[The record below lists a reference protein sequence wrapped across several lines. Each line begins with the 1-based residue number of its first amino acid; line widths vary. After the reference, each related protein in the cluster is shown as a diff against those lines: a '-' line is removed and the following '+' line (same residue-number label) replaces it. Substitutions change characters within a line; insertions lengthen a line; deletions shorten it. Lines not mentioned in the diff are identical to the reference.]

1 MTYGFGM
8 LISASRVPTMIS
20 TYLSR
25 PLSLRRLFPVWP
37 LKVYVR
43 ICSIFLTNVQFFNFF
58 YVAASFYA
66 NGNLYEAGYYLT
78 DGIYPEYA
86 TFVKTFTDPVDE
98 KRKYYKKKQES
109 ARKDIERAFG
119 VLKKRWK
126 VISFPSRYW
135 TKDRM
140 HDVIYTCI
148 ILHNMILQDEG
159 KAFCQNY
166 DDSDPSL
173 DPAYWEQQ
181 TPMEQRIQNSNAVRS
196 RETHNMLTA
205 DLVDHL
211 WENRNQNAAEV
222 VPEDVNNYVSDDD

>member
-1 MTYGFGM
+1 
-8 LISASRVPTMIS
+8 
-20 TYLSR
+20 
-25 PLSLRRLFPVWP
+25 
-37 LKVYVR
+37 
-43 ICSIFLTNVQFFNFF
+43 
-58 YVAASFYA
+58 
-66 NGNLYEAGYYLT
+66 
-78 DGIYPEYA
+78 
-86 TFVKTFTDPVDE
+86 
-98 KRKYYKKKQES
+98 
-109 ARKDIERAFG
+109 
-119 VLKKRWK
+119 
-126 VISFPSRYW
+126 
-135 TKDRM
+135 
-140 HDVIYTCI
+140 
-148 ILHNMILQDEG
+148 MILQDEG